1 MARILAVDDERA
13 ILDAL
18 ARVLGRD
25 GHEVVR
31 AADPTAVPG
40 MDLSRFD
47 LVLCDVMMPG
57 LDGFEL
63 VRQIRPDFDGP
74 IVFLTARVAEE
85 DAVAAYGLGA
95 DDYVRNKPFGA
106 AELRAKVAAHLR
118 RERRPRS
125 HALSFGEVRID
136 LGARAL
142 AVGGEAVPLTP
153 TEYAI
158 CEYLARHPGQ
168 VSEPARRSARRCSA
182 GERRRRRGH
191 IHAGQPRPEETS
203 EAGAD
208 PIATVWGWGTGGS
221 SEDRGARSGMLSFV
235 IARYFAY
242 AFAAVATAWLASF
255 MVLSAAINAGFVYE
269 ASWGPANAREVAEG
283 LARDGVCE
291 QQDVPTAYRYLILN
305 KDGYVLMTDLE
316 GTRLEDATEMAR
328 TALAADPGTVE
339 IEGGGSG
346 LTYAVFSLK
355 GGGACALVSEYLP
368 QWVSRDLASLLPNPQ
383 NLMLAGAAAGSALAL
398 ALVAR
403 RASHVISRKM
413 APLAEAAER
422 VGAGE
427 LDFAVGSTNVREV
440 NDVLAAMDAMRTSLA
455 ESLEAR
461 WAAERGQREQVA
473 SLAHDLKTPLT
484 VLRANAD
491 FVAEEL
497 EDEKDADLAA
507 AARDIAGSV
516 ERLDG
521 YVRLLIDASRGSDG
535 AERAP
540 MRPAELCKQVLAEAA
555 QIARARGVTLDA
567 ATPARCR
574 RRAGAPLDRT
584 ALAREPPRTSWPT
597 PPSTRARARGGPCDV
612 AGGHLVIEVA
622 ETDRASLLPP
632 SNAAASAS
640 SFTDDSSPA
649 PHATETATTARP
661 PRPPP
666 RPRAPRGL
674 RLAHQQPPRV
684 RWPSPGSLWG
694 PDSGPHTGI
703 PHNQNASG

>member
-85 DAVAAYGLGA
+85 DAVAGYGLGA
-95 DDYVRNKPFGA
+95 DDYVRKPFGA

-125 HALSFGEVRID
+125 EETLRGRRRSDRDRLGDGVQVAALRT
-136 LGARAL
+136 GARGR
-142 AVGGEAVPLTP
+142 GGMP
-153 TEYAI
+153 
-158 CEYLARHPGQ
+158 
-168 VSEPARRSARRCSA
+168 
-182 GERRRRRGH
+182 
-191 IHAGQPRPEETS
+191 
-203 EAGAD
+203 
-208 PIATVWGWGTGGS
+208 
-221 SEDRGARSGMLSFV
+221 LSFV

-255 MVLSAAINAGFVYE
+255 MVLSVAINAGFVYE
-269 ASWGPANAREVAEG
+269 ASWGPANVREVAEG
-283 LARDGVCE
+283 LARDGVCG

-305 KDGYVLMTDLE
+305 KDGYVLMTDLD

-328 TALAADPGTVE
+328 AALAADPGTVE

-346 LTYAVFSLK
+346 LTYAAFPLK

-383 NLMLAGAAAGSALAL
+383 NLMLVGAAVGSALAL

-403 RASHVISRKM
+403 RASRVISRKM
-413 APLAEAAER
+413 APLAEAAGR

-440 NDVLAAMDAMRTSLA
+440 NDVLAAMDAMRASLA

-461 WAAERGQREQVA
+461 WAAERGQREQMA

-507 AARDIAGSV
+507 AARDIAGGV

-521 YVRLLIDASRGSDG
+521 YVRLLIEASRGSGG

-540 MRPAELCKQVLAEAA
+540 MRPAELCEQVLAEAA

-567 ATPARCR
+567 ATGPAV
-574 RRAGAPLDRT
+574 AGAPEAPLDRT
-584 ALAREPPRTSWPT
+584 ALARAAANLVANAAEH
-597 PPSTRARARGGPCDV
+597 ARSRVAVSCDV

-622 ETDRASLLPP
+622 DDGPGFSP
-632 SNAAASAS
+632 AALERGCERL
-640 SFTDDSSPA
+640 FTDDSSRSSRDGGRHYGLGLHVASEAASAHGGSVSLANSPSGGA
-649 PHATETATTARP
+649 VATIAVPLCGA
-661 PRPPP
+661 
-666 RPRAPRGL
+666 
-674 RLAHQQPPRV
+674 
-684 RWPSPGSLWG
+684 
-694 PDSGPHTGI
+694 
-703 PHNQNASG
+703 